1 MSGYGNFKG
10 GRPALLIIDSQR
22 LHVDPDFNDPAF
34 MSWGVDSGLQK
45 PNGTAETRATA
56 ERCRD
61 LAEEARGA
69 GVPVFIVYYAFDDED
84 LASANGGLY
93 MVEYKPER
101 GDVLVP
107 KDEMSV
113 FQGSDLDV
121 YLKKRGIGTLF
132 LAGFHASRCIT
143 DSAMDGVDLGYKVKL
158 VEECIGE
165 NDPHSDIA
173 VSRALGALEA
183 YGAERVT
190 AAQAISAMR
199 RVPHGV
205 HHGDFEPEIIEPA

>member
-1 MSGYGNFKG
+1 MSGYGNFKS
-10 GRPALLIIDSQR
+10 GRAALLIIDSQR
-22 LHVDPDFNDPAF
+22 LHVDPDFHDPAF

-61 LAEEARGA
+61 LAEEARAA
-69 GVPVFIVYYAFDDED
+69 GVPVFIVYYAFYDED
-84 LASANGGLY
+84 FTSANGGLY
-93 MVEYKPER
+93 GVEYKPER
-101 GDVLVP
+101 GDLLVP

-143 DSAMDGVDLGYKVKL
+143 ESAMDGVDLGYKVKL

-190 AAQAISAMR
+190 AAQTVSAMR
-199 RVPHGV
+199 GVRHGV